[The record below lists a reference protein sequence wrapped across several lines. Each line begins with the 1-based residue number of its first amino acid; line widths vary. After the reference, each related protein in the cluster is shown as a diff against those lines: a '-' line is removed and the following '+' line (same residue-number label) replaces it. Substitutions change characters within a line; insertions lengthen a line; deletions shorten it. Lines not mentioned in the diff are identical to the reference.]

1 MSRVLR
7 ATAVLAVAF
16 VAIAVASAA
25 FAVNPTEGV
34 KLSAVGGSKV
44 TGLATAGQRG
54 KGTHVVFVVRG
65 LEPGAKVRAVMHAG
79 RCAKPGASFATA
91 GTATA
96 DAKGVARWSA
106 GVLFRGEPVAW
117 STISDGA
124 HHFSIVGA
132 RRLACGVVPG
142 MS

>member
-1 MSRVLR
+1 MPRVLA

-16 VAIAVASAA
+16 VAVATAA
-25 FAVNPTEGV
+25 LAVNPTEGV
-34 KLSAVGGSKV
+34 KLTAVGGSKV
-44 TGLATAGQRG
+44 SGLATAGARG

-65 LEPGAKVRAVMHAG
+65 LEPGAKVRAVMQAG
-79 RCAKPGASFATA
+79 KCSKPSASFATA
-91 GTATA
+91 GSATA
-96 DAKGVARWSA
+96 DANGVARWSA
-106 GVLFRGEPVAW
+106 SVLFRGEPVTW

-124 HHFSIVGA
+124 HHFNVVGA